1 MSDRYRVSSQEST
14 IDETRTRK
22 EIRADAR
29 DHSNI
34 REEGRVPRVPV
45 DKLLVLADVLGVKLD
60 DLVAVYDG
68 ASLTTEDRPVR
79 YSTINSPRNV
89 INNYRIRKNLRFD
102 ELAQILG
109 LADGECARVV
119 CRRETARNK
128 HICRISRLEG
138 MTPDEFVMRY
148 SNPT

>member
-1 MSDRYRVSSQEST
+1 MTGIEYPRRKARLTKRELAKRSGLTQETILTYEKKGVSP
-14 IDETRTRK
+14 
-22 EIRADAR
+22 
-29 DHSNI
+29 
-34 REEGRVPRVPV
+34 GVPV
-45 DKLLVLADVLGVKLD
+45 DKLLALADVLGVKLD

-119 CRRETARNK
+119 CRRETARTK
-128 HICRISRLEG
+128 YICSISELEG
-138 MTPDEFVMRY
+138 LSPDEFAMRY
-148 SNPT
+148 SSPT